1 MNNLSL
7 SYLNNGDLEKA
18 EATQNESISIK
29 TEYRGEDCIELA
41 QSYNN
46 MAIVKKRQNEYDEA
60 YRYQKKSIAI
70 KDAPDYATHLYNM
83 AGMENARGNNEQA
96 VYYIEMAIELWEVD
110 SEFYYYKLMEA
121 YERDLQLLNRDT
133 LTNSVKIQQVVRK
146 IHSCKEKKA
155 SSRQKQLETIRLRIS
170 LIPGWISDNLLPRR
184 FHTLER

>member
-1 MNNLSL
+1 MKKRKKSDRELFKEDPEEYALKFATTLNNLSL

-110 SEFYYYKLMEA
+110 SEFYYYKLSWKRMNA
-121 YERDLQLLNRDT
+121 ICN
-133 LTNSVKIQQVVRK
+133 
-146 IHSCKEKKA
+146 C
-155 SSRQKQLETIRLRIS
+155 
-170 LIPGWISDNLLPRR
+170 
-184 FHTLER
+184 